1 MRFLREEIYLFFS
14 RTDLCLKYRFIIP
27 WDYPYIRVAHKMN
40 LDQFRVHL
48 HSESISQLIVRHKME
63 YLVTSV
69 GNAIFESKQ
78 TRN

>member
-48 HSESISQLIVRHKME
+48 DSEKYFELIVRHKIE

-69 GNAIFESKQ
+69 ENAFF
-78 TRN
+78 RV